1 VNVILFYSLKLMY
14 YDDHDKPSLT
24 KMVIVALISATFV
37 ISLISFSSYN
47 TGAQRFGDNIN
58 SNNNTNSTLLT
69 GLFTKVNQSVVTVN
83 VANETDPSN
92 STSGSGFIYDN
103 DGHVLT
109 TRSAVAANI
118 QGDID
123 ITFSDGTIHRAKV
136 IGTDRFSDLAVLQ
149 LQDVVIPKYKLV
161 PLPIGNSS
169 ELKVGE
175 QAITIASPFGLSGVL
190 TEGVIG
196 KLGAL
201 IPSELGEEG
210 EETAPS
216 FSIPDI
222 IVTDVPT
229 NPGSAGGPLLNIRG
243 EVIGI
248 NSAIFSSTGEF
259 AGISFAL
266 PSNTVTKVVPSLI
279 ATGTYMHPYIG
290 ITGIDITPEIA
301 EAIGV
306 TEAGGFLVTD
316 VTAEGPAAK
325 AGIQGG
331 DSLTNVNG
339 REIALGGDVILGID
353 DNNKTVNKIDDILT
367 YLERERQVGDNVK
380 LTVLRDGQLQEMN
393 VIVGSRPFVSSS
405 APTTS
410 DILTYQNSAYGIRI
424 QYPANWTKDEQ
435 DFDPNDGVTDIVVF
449 SSPLENRLDR
459 YSENLGISM
468 ERLSNQD
475 MTLEEYV
482 TSLITDYNETLT
494 DFNLI
499 ESNTSTTLGGGDNN
513 RPAYRLLYTDKEDDA
528 NYKTMEIGTIIGDRV
543 YFINYVAEQ
552 EKYSNY
558 LPNIQ
563 MMINSLQIK

>member
-1 VNVILFYSLKLMY
+1 MY

-47 TGAQRFGDNIN
+47 TEAQRFGDNIN

-83 VANETDPSN
+83 VANKTDPSN

-201 IPSELGEEG
+201 TPSELEEG

-301 EAIGV
+301 EAIGL

-353 DNNKTVNKIDDILT
+353 DNKTVNKIDDILT

-393 VIVGSRPFVSSS
+393 VIVGPRPFVSSS
-405 APTTS
+405 AATTS
-410 DILTYQNSAYGIRI
+410 DILTYQNSAFGIRI

-468 ERLSNQD
+468 DRLSNQD
-475 MTLEEYV
+475 MTLEEYI

-499 ESNTSTTLGGGDNN
+499 ESNTSTTLGGEDNN

-543 YFINYVAEQ
+543 FFINYVAEE

>member
-14 YDDHDKPSLT
+14 YNDHDKPSLT
-24 KMVIVALISATFV
+24 KMVIVALISATFI

-47 TGAQRFGDNIN
+47 TIAQRFGDNIN

-109 TRSAVAANI
+109 TRSAVAANV

-123 ITFSDGTIHRAKV
+123 ITFSDGTIHHAKV

-201 IPSELGEEG
+201 IPSELGEEGGG

-301 EAIGV
+301 EAIGL

-331 DSLTNVNG
+331 DSITNING

-353 DNNKTVNKIDDILT
+353 DNKTVNKIDDILT

-393 VIVGSRPFVSSS
+393 VIVGSRPFVSST
-405 APTTS
+405 ATS

-468 ERLSNQD
+468 DRLSNQD

-513 RPAYRLLYTDKEDDA
+513 RPAYRLSYTDKEDDA

-543 YFINYVAEQ
+543 YFINYVAEE

-563 MMINSLQIK
+563 RMINSLQIK

>member
-1 VNVILFYSLKLMY
+1 
-14 YDDHDKPSLT
+14 
-24 KMVIVALISATFV
+24 
-37 ISLISFSSYN
+37 
-47 TGAQRFGDNIN
+47 
-58 SNNNTNSTLLT
+58 
-69 GLFTKVNQSVVTVN
+69 
-83 VANETDPSN
+83 
-92 STSGSGFIYDN
+92 
-103 DGHVLT
+103 
-109 TRSAVAANI
+109 
-118 QGDID
+118 
-123 ITFSDGTIHRAKV
+123 
-136 IGTDRFSDLAVLQ
+136 
-149 LQDVVIPKYKLV
+149 
-161 PLPIGNSS
+161 
-169 ELKVGE
+169 LKVGE

-190 TEGVIG
+190 TEGVVG

-229 NPGSAGGPLLNIRG
+229 NPGSAGGPLLNVRG

-248 NSAIFSSTGEF
+248 NSAIFSSTSEF

-266 PSNTVTKVVPSLI
+266 PSNTITKVVPSLI

-290 ITGIDITPEIA
+290 ITVIDITPEIA
-301 EAIGV
+301 EAIGL
-306 TEAGGFLVTD
+306 TEARGFLVTD
-316 VTAEGPAAK
+316 FTAEGPAAK

-380 LTVLRDGQLQEMN
+380 LTVLRDGQLQEVN

-405 APTTS
+405 EATTS
-410 DILTYQNSAYGIRI
+410 DILTYQNSAYGIKI

-435 DFDPNDGVTDIVVF
+435 DFDSNDGVTDIVVF

-482 TSLITDYNETLT
+482 TSLITDYNETLAE
-494 DFNLI
+494 FNLI
-499 ESNTSTTLGGGDNN
+499 ESDSSITLGGDDN
-513 RPAYRLLYTDKEDDA
+513 PVYRLLYILTEK
-528 NYKTMEIGTIIGDRV
+528 MMLIIKHWKL
-543 YFINYVAEQ
+543 E
-552 EKYSNY
+552 
-558 LPNIQ
+558 L
-563 MMINSLQIK
+563 